1 MGELVGTGLVVLVV
15 LVLVLVLVLDPGVVV
30 VVVVVVLVLD
40 TGVVVVVV
48 GSASASGSSASVSG
62 AEVARV
68 VDGDVVTDPLSERG
82 GVTTVASSTPA
93 IAESSLNSVG
103 KHRPG
108 CEVE

>member
-1 MGELVGTGLVVLVV
+1 MGELVGTGLVVLV
-15 LVLVLVLVLDPGVVV
+15 VLVLVLVLDPGVVV
-30 VVVVVVLVLD
+30 VVVVVVLVLE
-40 TGVVVVVV
+40 VVVVAVV